1 MRRARAAPAVT
12 LALGAALAA
21 ALAGCSGS
29 GSSSPA
35 KSTQGGPNFTS
46 SALSG
51 SVTVLAA
58 SSLTESFNDIGR
70 RFQVLH
76 PQASVSF
83 SFGASSTLVQQVNAG
98 APADVL
104 ATADGL
110 TMRGAVKAGSVSD
123 PTVFA
128 HNRLTIVVGKGNPKG
143 VRALADLARPGMI
156 VVLCALEVPCG
167 SFASEVLD
175 KAAVKVSPRSL
186 EANVKAVV
194 SKVTL
199 GEADAGI
206 VYTTDVQAAGAS
218 VEGVA
223 IPDDQNVVAA
233 YPIAPVKR
241 APDPTLARAF
251 VDFVL
256 GPDGQDALRSAGFAQ

>member
-1 MRRARAAPAVT
+1 MR
-12 LALGAALAA
+12 AALAPVI
-21 ALAGCSGS
+21 ALATALAVGPALAACSGRGGS
-29 GSSSPA
+29 GPA
-35 KSTQGGPNFTS
+35 KPKEGGPNFTS
-46 SALSG
+46 GELSG
-51 SVTVLAA
+51 AVTVLAA

-76 PQASVSF
+76 PQVSVSF

-104 ATADGL
+104 AAADGV
-110 TMRGAVKAGSVSD
+110 TMQEAVKAGSVSR

-128 HNRLTIVVGKGNPKG
+128 HNRLTIVVGKGNPKS
-143 VRALADLARPGMI
+143 VRSLADLSRSGMI
-156 VVLCALEVPCG
+156 VVLCAPEVPCG
-167 SFASEVLD
+167 SFAAQVLE
-175 KAAVKVSPRSL
+175 KAAVKVTPKSL

-206 VYTTDVQAAGAS
+206 VYTTDVQAAGTS

-223 IPDDQNVVAA
+223 IPDGQNVVAG
-233 YPIAPVKR
+233 YPIAAVKR
-241 APDPTLARAF
+241 APDPTLAQAF
-251 VDFVL
+251 VEFVL
-256 GPDGQDALRSAGFAQ
+256 GPDGQDALRSAGFAP